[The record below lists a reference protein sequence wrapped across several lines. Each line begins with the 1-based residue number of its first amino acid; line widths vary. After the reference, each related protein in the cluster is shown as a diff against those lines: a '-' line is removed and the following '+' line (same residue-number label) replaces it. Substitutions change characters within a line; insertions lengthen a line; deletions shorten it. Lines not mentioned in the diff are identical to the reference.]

1 MTFRDVQRRAA
12 GVVTEFEPHVRQ
24 DDDTDVGDQLG
35 MVGVVQTAVCR
46 CSEAEAA
53 AIRERFLRRIP
64 ERAEFISAKIL
75 DAGSQ
80 RA

>member
-1 MTFRDVQRRAA
+1 
-12 GVVTEFEPHVRQ
+12 
-24 DDDTDVGDQLG
+24 